1 MRRMIARRVAGRRR
15 QAWPEIEIPKN
26 TENTE
31 NKSIA
36 TEEKK

>member
-1 MRRMIARRVAGRRR
+1 MIARRVAGRRR
-15 QAWPEIEIPKN
+15 QAWPDIEIPK
-26 TENTE
+26 NTE